1 MRTLNPSKRDTTSG
15 LLPAGL
21 AGFDAVTPS
30 QAHPDTGHRLAHAAP
45 GAATGCRSQL
55 VDEVDAEYAAECGQ
69 RDGVHGRQNHTEQ

>member
-1 MRTLNPSKRDTTSG
+1 MLSRRPKLTPT
-15 LLPAGL
+15 PATGL
-21 AGFDAVTPS
+21 AHV
-30 QAHPDTGHRLAHAAP
+30 AP